1 MNYMIKYGGNMI
13 IFYKALIMYIIGILL
28 GFYFGWDYC
37 ITKEI
42 NRLKELNCKLTTIW
56 LEIEKYNK

>member
-1 MNYMIKYGGNMI
+1 MI